1 MQNNSYLC
9 AFFEYIVEIMRN
21 KPLFLLAM
29 VMLVTAGSYA
39 SIPDNYYSSVDTKKG
54 PDNILKALNDIIKG
68 HNVISYD
75 GLEPYY
81 QRTDFRADS
90 LWDMYSTCHFTMA
103 EANKA
108 QKALCDGWNKEH
120 VVCQSWLGSG
130 PMVSDLYNVYPTDAR
145 VNNLRSNYPYGVVA
159 NNKGF
164 SKDPDHHALGKL
176 GTSAIAGGGDVVYE
190 PDDQYKGD
198 FARTY
203 FYMVARYR
211 DNTLNDGKGS
221 VMFTSNPTNLT
232 DYSLSFLLKWHRE
245 DPVSE
250 KEIARND
257 SVYAIQHNRN
267 PFIDYPYLV
276 EYIWGDLKTTAVDF
290 TQLVSSQDPE
300 FIPNVSDGHTEST
313 DPLLVNST
321 KSLTFP
327 TLLEGEDAHLT
338 FDFQGVRLTH
348 DVTVSIAGSD
358 AAQFSVT
365 PTSFTLAQMQAQSKQ
380 TLKVTYK
387 PTTNAIHNAELMI
400 TSEGANTLQINL
412 AGACAVEAQL
422 LWIANCE
429 EYEAGEQDKTLPV
442 GKQIEHLPE
451 APKSC
456 SETSKQFVGWSQ
468 TQITGTTDEVPSDL
482 FSDVS
487 EAPVVNGDMI
497 FFAVFARLTEEG
509 SDTPESI
516 NWTVNN
522 ATGWTEN
529 GMADKGSY
537 KVFVT
542 NATLTSPEIDYS
554 TLKSVTF
561 NARTYGGT
569 QYNVIEIKADGKT
582 IGSVDAGNSS
592 LSNVEWTNTQEL
604 TGKGT
609 LVFSSNASTCT
620 TKNGPGVA
628 SITIKSAGIKYTYDQ
643 YLTSCDEACDIT
655 PEPQAIENATTR
667 PAAVKVLVNGQLYII
682 AGEHMYNILGQEIQ

>member
-1 MQNNSYLC
+1 
-9 AFFEYIVEIMRN
+9 MRN
-21 KPLFLLAM
+21 KRLFLLGM
-29 VMLVTAGSYA
+29 VTLATIGSFA
-39 SIPDNYYSSVDTKKG
+39 SIPDNYYSSVDNKKG
-54 PDNILKALNDIIKG
+54 PDNILKALNTIIKG
-68 HNVISYD
+68 HNVIEYS

-81 QRTDFRADS
+81 ERTDFRGDS

-103 EANKA
+103 DANKA

-145 VNNLRSNYPYGVVA
+145 VNNLRSNYPYGVVKD
-159 NNKGF
+159 NKGF
-164 SKDPDHHALGKL
+164 SKDPDKHALGKL
-176 GTSAIAGGGDVVYE
+176 GSSAIAGGGDVVYE

-221 VMFTSNPTNLT
+221 VMFTSTPTNLT
-232 DYSLSFLLKWHRE
+232 SYSLSFLLKWHRE

-300 FIPNVSDGHTEST
+300 FIPDVSDGHTAST
-313 DPLLVNST
+313 DPLLVSST

-327 TLLEGEDAHLT
+327 TLMAGEDALKPIE
-338 FDFQGVRLTH
+338 FQGVRLTH
-348 DVTVSIAGSD
+348 DVTISISGADAECFDVSPKTITL
-358 AAQFSVT
+358 AAIQAKSKQELDLTYT
-365 PTSFTLAQMQAQSKQ
+365 PTS
-380 TLKVTYK
+380 
-387 PTTNAIHNAELMI
+387 NAIHKAVLTI
-400 TSEGANTLQINL
+400 ASEEANTLSIEL
-412 AGACAVEAQL
+412 TGACAVECNLQ
-422 LWIANCE
+422 WIANGK
-429 EYEAGEQDKTLPV
+429 EYNAGEPDKVLPV
-442 GKQIEHLPE
+442 GVQIQHIPE
-451 APKSC
+451 APTSC
-456 SETSKQFVGWSQ
+456 SEISKQFVGWSQ
-468 TQITGTTDEVPSDL
+468 MHITGTTDEVPGDL

-487 EAPVVNGDMI
+487 EAPEVNGDMT
-497 FFAVFARLTEEG
+497 FYAVFARLTEEG

-516 NWTVNN
+516 GWTVNKG
-522 ATGWTEN
+522 TGWTESK
-529 GMADKGSY
+529 MLDKGSY

-542 NATLTSPEIDYS
+542 GATLTSPEINYN
-554 TLKSVTF
+554 TLESVTF

-569 QYNVIEIKADGKT
+569 QYNIIEIKANGMT
-582 IGSVDAGNSS
+582 IGSVDAEDKN
-592 LSNVEWTNTQEL
+592 LSDVKWTNTKEL

-609 LVFSSNASTCT
+609 LVFSSKTTTCT
-620 TKNGPGVA
+620 SSSGPAVA
-628 SITIKSAGIKYTYDQ
+628 SITIKSAGIKYIYDQ
-643 YLTSCDEACDIT
+643 YMTTCGGTTEADKS
-655 PEPQAIENATTR
+655 EESR
-667 PAAVKVLVNGQLYII
+667 VKSEELRVKSRKFIRDGQLFIEADGHIYNVM
-682 AGEHMYNILGQEIQ
+682 GEQVQ